1 MGIENKERDTE
12 LVSLALKG
20 DELAFSH
27 LLKNYWPGLLI
38 HLETRTH
45 NHDDAEDLVMESFGK
60 AFSKLSTYDST
71 YAFSTWLYKIADNTF
86 LDFAR
91 KKKLKTVSIQNPKIG
106 EEGEEQYLQ
115 IEDDKLNPEEELV
128 LKQRNELI
136 QSVIASLKPSYRK
149 LIDLRYMQEKSYEEV
164 SDELQMPIGSVKAKL
179 FRARKLLYE
188 IFKNKAA

>member
-12 LVSLALKG
+12 LVTLALKG

-45 NHDDAEDLVMESFGK
+45 NHDDAEDLAMESFSK
-60 AFSKLSTYDST
+60 AFSKLSTYDTT
-71 YAFSTWLYKIADNTF
+71 YAFSTWLYKIGDNTF
-86 LDFAR
+86 LDFSR
-91 KKKLKTVSIQNPKIG
+91 KKSLHTVSIDEPKTS
-106 EEGEEQYLQ
+106 EEGEDQFLQ
-115 IEDDKLNPEEELV
+115 IEDEGLNPEEELI
-128 LKQRNELI
+128 LKQRNEQI
-136 QSVIASLKPSYRK
+136 EKVIASLKPSYRK
-149 LIDLRYMQEKSYEEV
+149 LIDLRYMQEKTYEEV